1 MVFFRYPVLKFEKM
15 FQKSARLTT
24 FMQSWAKWYL
34 IIKFN
39 RRTNQTPQLVSWS
52 RRSLYTSHLHY
63 NNKKDVK
70 KSVMLHL
77 FWVLDLWQ
85 LNQPMLLKG
94 VSSTYPFRLETTN
107 INSLEVHGLFQNWL
121 GYSINN
127 DHVFSYKVTSRWLQ
141 YKPNLWMTRTYQ
153 YFAKWYPRSK
163 KQREAY
169 QKEPTLWFIYR
180 WYLANQQYHK
190 LQYRFRCQVPV
201 ELPNH
206 YTRTLWLRL
215 MQYPCVYNLQWFT
228 VLRDL
233 SQFTNRAVLPWPLL
247 YTNKRA
253 WTFDQQACG
262 LARLV
267 KGLVSQRM
275 QITEYI
281 LVKRW
286 KDLLVQD
293 DVFSRSFQIFI
304 RNSIFFRQFMNV
316 KREYDNGLVALEIDA
331 INDNDLGSSS

>member
-1 MVFFRYPVLKFEKM
+1 MFFFRYPLVKFVKM

-24 FMQSWAKWYL
+24 FLQSWAKWYL
-34 IIKFN
+34 LVKFN
-39 RRTNQTPQLVSWS
+39 RRLQQTPQLVSWS

-85 LNQPMLLKG
+85 LNQPANLKG
-94 VSSTYPFRLETTN
+94 VSNTYPFRVETTN

-121 GYSINN
+121 GYSTNK
-127 DHVFSYKVTSRWLQ
+127 DHLFAYKVNPRWLQ
-141 YKPNLWMTRTYQ
+141 YKPTLWMTRTYND
-153 YFAKWYPRSK
+153 FVHWCTKTK
-163 KQREAY
+163 KQREFRLTD
-169 QKEPTLWFIYR
+169 PTLWFIYR
-180 WYLANQQYHK
+180 WYLRNQQYHK

-206 YTRTLWLRL
+206 YTRSLWLRL

-233 SQFTNRAVLPWPLL
+233 SLYAHRAVLPWPLL

-253 WTFDQQACG
+253 WTFDYKARG

-267 KGLVSQRM
+267 KGLVSQRV

-281 LVKRW
+281 LLKRW
-286 KDLLVQD
+286 KDLLLQED
-293 DVFSRSFQIFI
+293 IFSRSFQIFI
-304 RNSIFFRQFMNV
+304 RNSIFFRQFLLD
-316 KREYDNGLVALEIDA
+316 KQTYDNGV
-331 INDNDLGSSS
+331 SSSEVPEEV